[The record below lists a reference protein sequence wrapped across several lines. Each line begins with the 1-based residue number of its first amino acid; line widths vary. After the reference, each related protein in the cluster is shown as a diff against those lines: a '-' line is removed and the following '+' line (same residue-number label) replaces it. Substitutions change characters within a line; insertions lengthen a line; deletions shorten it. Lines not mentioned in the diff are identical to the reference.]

1 MANFAAIYPLPGGE
15 QLLVVLVTDPVLG
28 PCVQYVTEI
37 HGNIVT
43 ANVPLLE
50 KNEVG
55 DYLKRLSVIE
65 EARQMIGNLD
75 EETVKT
81 IRRRFVRDL
90 VAGGEETEF
99 PKEEIVSCQ
108 PN

>member
-1 MANFAAIYPLPGGE
+1 MANFAALYPLPGGE
-15 QLLVVLVTDPVLG
+15 QLLVVLITEHVLG
-28 PCVQYVTEI
+28 PIVQYATEL
-37 HGNIVT
+37 HGNVVT
-43 ANVPLLE
+43 ANVQLLE
-50 KNEVG
+50 QRDAG
-55 DYLKRLSVIE
+55 DYLKRLSAIE

-81 IRRRFVRDL
+81 IRRRFVSDL
-90 VAGGEETEF
+90 AGGEETEF

>member
-1 MANFAAIYPLPGGE
+1 MANFAAIYQLPGGE
-15 QLLVVLVTDPVLG
+15 QLLVVLVTEHILG
-28 PCVQYVTEI
+28 PCVQYATEV

-43 ANVPLLE
+43 ANVQLLE

-81 IRRRFVRDL
+81 IRRRFVSEL
-90 VAGGEETEF
+90 SGGEEKAF
-99 PKEEIVSCQ
+99 PKEEIISCL

>member
-1 MANFAAIYPLPGGE
+1 MANFAAIYPLPAGE
-15 QLLVVLVTDPVLG
+15 QLLVVLITEHVLG
-28 PCVQYVTEI
+28 PSVQYATEV

-43 ANVPLLE
+43 VNVPLLE

-55 DYLKRLSVIE
+55 DYLKRLSAIE

-81 IRRRFVRDL
+81 IRRRFVQDL
-90 VAGGEETEF
+90 ACGEETEF
-99 PKEEIVSCQ
+99 PKEEIVSCL

>member
-15 QLLVVLVTDPVLG
+15 QLLVVLITEHVLG
-28 PCVQYVTEI
+28 PSVQYATEV

-50 KNEVG
+50 QRDAG
-55 DYLKRLSVIE
+55 DYLKRLSAIE

-81 IRRRFVRDL
+81 IRRRFVSDL
-90 VAGGEETEF
+90 AGGEETEF

>member
-1 MANFAAIYPLPGGE
+1 MANFAALYPLPGGE
-15 QLLVVLVTDPVLG
+15 QLLVVLVTEHVLG
-28 PCVQYVTEI
+28 PIVQYATEV

-43 ANVPLLE
+43 AFVPLLE
-50 KNEVG
+50 QRDAG
-55 DYLKRLSVIE
+55 DYLKRLSAIE

-81 IRRRFVRDL
+81 IRRRFVSDL
-90 VAGGEETEF
+90 AGGEETEF

>member
-1 MANFAAIYPLPGGE
+1 MSTFAALYPLPGGE
-15 QLLVVLVTDPVLG
+15 QLLVVLAPGDDLLG
-28 PCVQYVTEI
+28 PCVQYVTEV
-37 HGNIVT
+37 HGNIIT

-50 KNEVG
+50 KSEVG
-55 DYLKRLSVIE
+55 DYLKRLSVVE

-81 IRRRFVRDL
+81 IRRRFVSDL
-90 VAGGEETEF
+90 AGGEETEF
-99 PKEEIVSCQ
+99 PKEEIISCL

>member
-65 EARQMIGNLD
+65 EARQMNGNLD

-81 IRRRFVRDL
+81 ILHCSTR
-90 VAGGEETEF
+90 
-99 PKEEIVSCQ
+99 
-108 PN
+108 

>member
-1 MANFAAIYPLPGGE
+1 MANFAALYPLPGGE

-81 IRRRFVRDL
+81 IRRRIVSDL
-90 VAGGEETEF
+90 AGGEETEF
-99 PKEEIVSCQ
+99 PKEEIISCL

>member
-1 MANFAAIYPLPGGE
+1 MANFAALYPLPGGE
-15 QLLVVLVTDPVLG
+15 QLLVILLNNDEIG
-28 PCVQYVTEI
+28 PAVQYITEVN
-37 HGNIVT
+37 GEMVSAT
-43 ANVPLLE
+43 VPMLDLVDRQ
-50 KNEVG
+50 N
-55 DYLKRLSVIE
+55 YLKRLSTTE

-81 IRRRFVRDL
+81 IRRRFVSDL
-90 VAGGEETEF
+90 AGGEETEF

>member
-1 MANFAAIYPLPGGE
+1 MASFAALYPLPGGE
-15 QLLVVLVTDPVLG
+15 QLLVVLVTDRVLG
-28 PCVQYVTEI
+28 PCVQYATEV

-50 KNEVG
+50 QSEVG
-55 DYLKRLSVIE
+55 DYLKRLSAIE

-75 EETVKT
+75 EEAVKT
-81 IRRRFVRDL
+81 IRRRFVSDL
-90 VAGGEETEF
+90 AGGEETEF
-99 PKEEIVSCQ
+99 PKEEIISCL

>member
-1 MANFAAIYPLPGGE
+1 MANFAALYPLPGGE
-15 QLLVVLVTDPVLG
+15 QLLVCLVTEHVLG
-28 PCVQYVTEI
+28 PYVQYITEV
-37 HGNIVT
+37 HGNLVS

-50 KNEVG
+50 KTEVG
-55 DYLKRLSVIE
+55 DYLKRLSAIE

-81 IRRRFVRDL
+81 IRRRFVSDL
-90 VAGGEETEF
+90 AGGEETEF
-99 PKEEIVSCQ
+99 PKEEIISCL

>member
-1 MANFAAIYPLPGGE
+1 MANFAALYQLPGGE
-15 QLLVVLVTDPVLG
+15 QLLVCLVTEHVLG
-28 PCVQYVTEI
+28 PCVQYITEV
-37 HGNIVT
+37 HGSLVS

-50 KNEVG
+50 KTEVG
-55 DYLKRLSVIE
+55 DYLKRLSAIE

-81 IRRRFVRDL
+81 IRRRFVSDL
-90 VAGGEETEF
+90 AGGEETEF
-99 PKEEIVSCQ
+99 PKEEIRSCQ